1 MTALL
6 TIMFA
11 LFGIWM
17 LSSDFSQ
24 LLNKEI
30 EQGNQENNMF
40 QFLFEMGYQ
49 STAEFGEEYAV
60 SRTLNSISGSVE
72 RGGSRMFV
80 VGEDGTCF
88 YGSDYLRDMGFEQE
102 VSVLTSSLDDA
113 STYGYCV
120 RRIHDGYY
128 MFTVAMADIA
138 SGNIY
143 LGMCR
148 DLTAIYND
156 RQNLLSRYRIALVCL
171 LLAGGVCIYIMAQYI
186 TRPIRSLDKLA
197 GKIADGDFALRSHN
211 EARDEIGELARN
223 FNRMADRLVEQ
234 MQKKSIGSKA
244 ERRFYGRFRP

>member
-1 MTALL
+1 MKFANKLFLAMTALL

-80 VGEDGTCF
+80 IGEDGTCF
-88 YGSDYLRDMGFEQE
+88 YGNDYLRDMGFEQE
-102 VSVLTSSLDDA
+102 VSALTSALDAA
-113 STYGYCV
+113 SSYGYCI
-120 RRIHDGYY
+120 RRIHDGEYIPDIVLHWY
-128 MFTVAMADIA
+128 VCCWPEASAFILWHNTLRDPYAAWTNLQERLRMGILRCALTMKPGMRSENLQGILTGWRTV
-138 SGNIY
+138 
-143 LGMCR
+143 L
-148 DLTAIYND
+148 
-156 RQNLLSRYRIALVCL
+156 
-171 LLAGGVCIYIMAQYI
+171 
-186 TRPIRSLDKLA
+186 
-197 GKIADGDFALRSHN
+197 
-211 EARDEIGELARN
+211 
-223 FNRMADRLVEQ
+223 
-234 MQKKSIGSKA
+234 
-244 ERRFYGRFRP
+244 